1 MGKLKSILIG
11 IICLLGLPVIS
22 VARESAGSI
31 PELIF
36 FHSPSCHS
44 CVKAKAECMPAVEER
59 FKGRVKVIYRD
70 MSDIETYKFLA
81 SLKSRLKI
89 TKSLGLPIVYCNG
102 NLISGEKEVCSGII
116 EFVERSL
123 SASPVSAS
131 KYSLQD
137 LVALFLSFTPW
148 AVISAGLI
156 DGINPCAFAVIIFF
170 ISYLSLQGYRKREL
184 LVIGLVFIAAVYL
197 AYFLIGL
204 GFFGFLYRLKGFW
217 LVTKGINY
225 GIGLMCILLGSL
237 AFSDFLKYKRTRSTE
252 GLTLQLPERLK
263 NKIHAAIGERYR
275 KPKTQDSGP
284 KRLKIAPLAVNTFI
298 TGFLV
303 SILEAVCTGQVY
315 LPTIT
320 FILKSTQLKFEAL
333 VYLVVYNLMFV
344 VPLCIIFLVAL
355 LGATS
360 EQFAQFFKKH
370 FLAVKMAMVVLFLSL
385 GIYLIW
391 RA

>member
-1 MGKLKSILIG
+1 MEKLKNILVG
-11 IICLLGLPVIS
+11 IIFILAAPVIAGAGEPSKS
-22 VARESAGSI
+22 V

-36 FHSPSCHS
+36 FHSPSCHA
-44 CVKAKAECMPAVEER
+44 CVKAKAECMPAIEEK
-59 FKGRVKVIYRD
+59 FKGRLTIIYRD
-70 MSDIETYKFLA
+70 MGDIETYKLLA
-81 SLKSRLKI
+81 SLKSRYKI

-102 NLISGEKEVCSGII
+102 NLLSGEKEVCSGITGFI
-116 EFVERSL
+116 ERSL
-123 SASPVSAS
+123 SASPVVAV

-137 LVALFLSFTPW
+137 LVAFFLSFTPW

-204 GFFGFLYRLKGFW
+204 GLFGFLYRLKGFW
-217 LVTKGINY
+217 LVTKVINY
-225 GIGLMCILLGSL
+225 GIGLMCILLGGL
-237 AFSDFLKYKRTRSTE
+237 AFFDFLKYKRTRSVE
-252 GLTLQLPERLK
+252 GLALQLPERLK
-263 NKIHAAIGERYR
+263 NRIHAVIGARYR
-275 KPKTQDSGP
+275 KQKTQDTGP
-284 KRLKIAPLAVNTFI
+284 KKIKIAPLAVNTFI

-320 FILKSTQLKFEAL
+320 FILKNTQLKFEAL
-333 VYLVVYNLMFV
+333 VYLVLYNLMFV
-344 VPLCIIFLVAL
+344 VPLGIIFLIAL
-355 LGATS
+355 LGVTS
-360 EQFAQFFKKH
+360 EEFTRFFKKN
-370 FLAVKMAMVVLFLSL
+370 FLLVKMAMVVLFLSF
-385 GIYLIW
+385 GVYLIW

>member
-1 MGKLKSILIG
+1 MGKLKNIFIG
-11 IICLLGLPVIS
+11 IICMFGMPIIS
-22 VARESAGSI
+22 IAGEPAGSV

-44 CVKAKAECMPAVEER
+44 CVKAKAECMPGIEEK
-59 FKGRVKVIYRD
+59 FKGRLTVVYRD
-70 MSDIETYKFLA
+70 MGDIETYKLLA

-89 TKSLGLPIVYCNG
+89 TKSLGLPIVYLNG
-102 NLISGEKEVCSGII
+102 NLLSGEKEVCSGII
-116 EFVERSL
+116 EFIERSL
-123 SASPVSAS
+123 SASPVGES

-184 LVIGLVFIAAVYL
+184 SVIGLVFIAAVYL

-204 GFFGFLYRLKGFW
+204 GLFGFLYRLKGFW
-217 LVTKGINY
+217 LATKVINY
-225 GIGLMCILLGSL
+225 AIGLMCLILGVF
-237 AFSDFLKYKRTRSTE
+237 AFSDFLKYKRTLSTD
-252 GLTLQLPERLK
+252 GLALKLPERLK
-263 NKIHAAIGERYR
+263 NKIHAAIGARYR
-275 KPKTQDSGP
+275 KQKTEDRGP
-284 KRLKIAPLAVNTFI
+284 EKIKLASLAVNTFV

-320 FILKSTQLKFEAL
+320 FILKSTQLKLEAL
-333 VYLVVYNLMFV
+333 TYLVLYNLMFV
-344 VPLCIIFLVAL
+344 VPLGIIFLIAL
-355 LGATS
+355 FGATS
-360 EQFAQFFKKH
+360 EQFARFFKKH
-370 FLAVKMAMVVLFLSL
+370 FLAVKMAMVALFLGL
-385 GIYLIW
+385 GVYLIW